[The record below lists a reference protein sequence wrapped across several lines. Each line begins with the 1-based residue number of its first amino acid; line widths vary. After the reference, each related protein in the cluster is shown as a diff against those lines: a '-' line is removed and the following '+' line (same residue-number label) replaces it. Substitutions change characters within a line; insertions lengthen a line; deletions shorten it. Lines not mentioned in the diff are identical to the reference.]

1 MLWVAF
7 AVVNVAIAVLGYVL
21 PNDPMGDIGNVYD
34 PWSHAAL
41 AGHIV
46 GVQEQWVY
54 PQLALVPMVLA
65 QLLAG
70 AGAVPGAYFVAWAV
84 VAVAINAAGFA
95 VLVGRGRSRARV
107 IAAWYWLAFLLL
119 LGPIALYRI
128 DAVTVPLVIMG
139 ALWLVGRPW
148 LGATLL
154 AVATWVKVW
163 PAALLAAAFVAL
175 RRRWAV
181 VGAALAVSAA
191 VVIGVA
197 AAGGISHLFGFVGDQ
212 AGRGL
217 QIEAPVSG
225 LYLWL
230 AALGVGDA
238 WVYYD
243 ARMLTFEVTGPQVD
257 SVIAVMTPL
266 LVVVLLAVLALGAFK
281 SWRGASFA
289 VVFPALSLALVTTLI
304 VVNKV
309 GSPQFYVW
317 IIAPL
322 VLGLVLDRARWW
334 RVAILGLVIAALTQ
348 LVYPILYRGLLIVPQ
363 PEVDVVIAL
372 TIRNAGAIALF
383 AWALVKLVRVRAP
396 HPVIARQR
404 AAVRAVPAE

>member
-148 LGATLL
+148 LGAALL

-230 AALGVGDA
+230 AALGAGDA

>member
-7 AVVNVAIAVLGYVL
+7 AVVHVGIAVLGYVL

-34 PWSHAAL
+34 PWSRAAL

-46 GVQEQWVY
+46 GIHEQWVY

-65 QLLAG
+65 QLIAWAG
-70 AGAVPGAYFVAWAV
+70 GYFVAWAI
-84 VAVAINAAGFA
+84 VAVAVDAVGFA
-95 VLVGRGRSRARV
+95 VLIGRGRSRARI

-119 LGPIALYRI
+119 LGPVALYRI
-128 DAVTVPLVIMG
+128 DAITVPLAIMG
-139 ALWLVGRPW
+139 GLWLVGRPW

-154 AVATWVKVW
+154 AIATWVKVW
-163 PAALLAAAFVAL
+163 PAALLAAAFVVL

-181 VGAALAVSAA
+181 LGAASAVSAV
-191 VVIGVA
+191 VVITVA
-197 AAGGISHLFGFVGDQ
+197 AAGGLSHLLGFIGDQ

-225 LYLWL
+225 VYLWL
-230 AALGVGDA
+230 AAFGAADA
-238 WVYYD
+238 WIYYD
-243 ARMLTFEVTGPQVD
+243 SHMLTFQATGPQVD
-257 SVIAVMTPL
+257 AVIAVMTPL
-266 LVVVLLAVLALGAFK
+266 LAIALLAILLLGAIK

-289 VVFPALSLALVTTLI
+289 AVFPALALSLVTALI

-309 GSPQFYVW
+309 GSPQFYLW

-334 RVAILGLVIAALTQ
+334 RIAILGLVVAGLTQ
-348 LVYPILYRGLLIVPQ
+348 LVYPILYSGLMTVPN
-363 PEVDVVIAL
+363 PEVDAVLAL
-372 TIRNAGAIALF
+372 TIRNAGAVALF
-383 AWALVKLVRVRAP
+383 AWSLVKLARVRAP
-396 HPVIARQR
+396 HPVTARQR
-404 AAVRAVPAE
+404 SAPRAVPAE

>member
-334 RVAILGLVIAALTQ
+334 RIAILGLVIAALTQ

>member
-1 MLWVAF
+1 
-7 AVVNVAIAVLGYVL
+7 
-21 PNDPMGDIGNVYD
+21 
-34 PWSHAAL
+34 
-41 AGHIV
+41 
-46 GVQEQWVY
+46 VQEQWVY

-148 LGATLL
+148 LGAALL

-230 AALGVGDA
+230 AALGAGDA

-257 SVIAVMTPL
+257 SVIAVMMPL

-289 VVFPALSLALVTTLI
+289 VVFPALSFALVTTLI
-304 VVNKV
+304 VLNKV

>member
-230 AALGVGDA
+230 AALGAGDA

-334 RVAILGLVIAALTQ
+334 RIAILGLVIAALTQ

>member
-148 LGATLL
+148 LGAALL

-230 AALGVGDA
+230 AALGAGDA

-304 VVNKV
+304 VLNKV